1 MRRKGGKYVYIIC
14 SKNPKH
20 KQRYGYHTFGEAG
33 TAANISQTRL
43 IEGRE
48 ERLHCT
54 TTGIPFSAYLVVA
67 FQMDHYDFFPPHL
80 DPYTVPCCAILC
92 RDTLRILTITRPI
105 LCIGAVGVWC
115 IHFCCSDQE
124 DHLSILVS
132 ILHLTPTITNPP
144 NHHIYSPI
152 PFSTMATSPLSS
164 YRVTPVQSP
173 SSPLTLLSQK
183 PYSPFSPTR
192 RVSDVPTANKRCI
205 SNQSEPRP
213 MIPGRGEGNRSSSLI
228 QLT

>member
-1 MRRKGGKYVYIIC
+1 MSCQCCDTPMRLAR
-14 SKNPKH
+14 
-20 KQRYGYHTFGEAG
+20 
-33 TAANISQTRL
+33 
-43 IEGRE
+43 
-48 ERLHCT
+48 
-54 TTGIPFSAYLVVA
+54 
-67 FQMDHYDFFPPHL
+67 
-80 DPYTVPCCAILC
+80 
-92 RDTLRILTITRPI
+92 TLSV
-105 LCIGAVGVWC
+105 LCIGAVGLWR
-115 IHFCCSDQE
+115 IRLCCSDQK
-124 DHLSILVS
+124 DHLSILIS
-132 ILHLTPTITNPP
+132 ILHLTPTIINPP

-205 SNQSEPRP
+205 SIQSEPRP